1 MTLAQL
7 LSIPLR
13 ILGIYLLYLAFISSI
28 RLCQFLAET
37 ANVTNVSEYKIHLA
51 RVIIEASFLII
62 FSLVLLKLPL
72 TISRLLIPKKHDS
85 EISTTLTTDQMQS
98 VAFCVLGVYITS
110 MAIPDF
116 TNNASWIIYY
126 SFQPPA
132 DRNDYAG
139 IFINQIV
146 TIAELFIGVYL
157 CIRSDGVKNLIRRFR
172 TAGAVKSSN

>member
-13 ILGIYLLYLAFISSI
+13 IFGIYLLYLAFISSI
-28 RLCQFLAET
+28 RLFQFLAQT
-37 ANVTNVSEYKIHLA
+37 ASITDESGYKIQLA
-51 RVIIEASFLII
+51 RVFIEAGFLII
-62 FSLVLLKLPL
+62 SSLALLKLPL

-85 EISTTLTTDQMQS
+85 EISTSLTTDQMQS
-98 VAFCVLGVYITS
+98 VAFCVLGVYIIS

-132 DRNDYAG
+132 DRNDYEG
-139 IFINQIV
+139 MFINQIV
-146 TIAELFIGVYL
+146 TVVELFIGVYL
-157 CIRSDGVKNLIRRFR
+157 CIKSDGVKNLIRRFR
-172 TAGAVKSSN
+172 TAGTV